1 MRKLLIP
8 IFIFSVLILGYAVYQ
23 DSQMKKRQELEQVIQ
38 DAHQSLNIVD
48 TNPHN
53 MILGDQVE
61 IMMTDSSDQ
70 FILKPKEL

>member
-1 MRKLLIP
+1 
-8 IFIFSVLILGYAVYQ
+8 
-23 DSQMKKRQELEQVIQ
+23 MKKRQELEQVIQ